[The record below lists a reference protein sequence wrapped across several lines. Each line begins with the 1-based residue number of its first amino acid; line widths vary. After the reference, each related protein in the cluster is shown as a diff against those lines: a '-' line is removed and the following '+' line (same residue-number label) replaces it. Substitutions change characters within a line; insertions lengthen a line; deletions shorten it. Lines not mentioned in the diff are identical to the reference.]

1 MHGEVVSEMRED
13 SSVLSAKK
21 TPKKGGSRTQDDQVK
36 LASLHPCSD
45 SEFKPAIAFQG
56 AVPGQLRLLPA
67 RMGSAMRGAEL
78 ACVVAGYA
86 FFRGSSGLGYYR
98 DHGPNNLGKVRR
110 SLLDQRGCGT
120 PLLSLSSDVVPLLSL
135 SSDVVQK
142 IWLESE
148 FKPATSFQGAVPG
161 QLRSLPACLCVL
173 GLRCA
178 ELSLRVVSQGMRS
191 CAASAGL
198 DTTATT
204 ICVSVSVS
212 VCVSSCV
219 DVSTIIPQR
228 SQTASAASKTTSRSS
243 PCSRPGPY
251 PHPARQ
257 SPFSLQSPLLNERSI
272 FSAGADVD
280 AWNVQR
286 GMPLF
291 GILVSCANFVRVRW
305 DVRG

>member
-1 MHGEVVSEMRED
+1 MRED

-36 LASLHPCSD
+36 LASD

-56 AVPGQLRLLPA
+56 AVP
-67 RMGSAMRGAEL
+67 
-78 ACVVAGYA
+78 GYA

-161 QLRSLPACLCVL
+161 YAFLRGFRGLGYYRDHDLCLCL
-173 GLRCA
+173 CLCLCFFLCRCVDHHPTA
-178 ELSLRVVSQGMRS
+178 ISNSISSLENHLSLVTLQQTWTLSPS
-191 CAASAGL
+191 SSAKPL
-198 DTTATT
+198 FT
-204 ICVSVSVS
+204 SVS
-212 VCVSSCV
+212 
-219 DVSTIIPQR
+219 
-228 SQTASAASKTTSRSS
+228 S
-243 PCSRPGPY
+243 P
-251 PHPARQ
+251 
-257 SPFSLQSPLLNERSI
+257 ERTLH
-272 FSAGADVD
+272 FFC
-280 AWNVQR
+280 R
-286 GMPLF
+286 
-291 GILVSCANFVRVRW
+291 C
-305 DVRG
+305 